1 MGEIID
7 NAKGRAKQAVGGLT
21 GNQKL
26 KLDGAKDIL
35 KSKAAGAVRTV
46 KDAIKTCAAKLS

>member
-7 NAKGRAKQAVGGLT
+7 NAKGRTKQAVGGLT

-26 KLDGAKDIL
+26 ELDGAKDIL
-35 KSKAAGAVRTV
+35 KSKAAGAVRTM
-46 KDAIKTCAAKLS
+46 KDALKTCMAKLS

>member
-7 NAKGRAKQAVGGLT
+7 NAKGRARQAVGGLT

-26 KLDGAKDIL
+26 KRDGAKDIL

>member
-7 NAKGRAKQAVGGLT
+7 NAKGRARQAVGGLT